1 MPKNEVV
8 FEKCG
13 TPAYI
18 APEIISDLGYE
29 GLASDLWS
37 LGVVLYSMVVGAV
50 PFKANSM
57 KDLHKM
63 ILKGEFRV
71 PDFVSPVVSD
81 VIRRLIVLVPKDR
94 ISIAELM
101 KHPWLQEN
109 PEYQIPVEED
119 KSIDRKIVK
128 KVVKLGYTKEYVVNS
143 LRIQDYNHATAVY
156 YLLNNNE

>member
-101 KHPWLQEN
+101 KHPWL
-109 PEYQIPVEED
+109 
-119 KSIDRKIVK
+119 
-128 KVVKLGYTKEYVVNS
+128 
-143 LRIQDYNHATAVY
+143 
-156 YLLNNNE
+156 